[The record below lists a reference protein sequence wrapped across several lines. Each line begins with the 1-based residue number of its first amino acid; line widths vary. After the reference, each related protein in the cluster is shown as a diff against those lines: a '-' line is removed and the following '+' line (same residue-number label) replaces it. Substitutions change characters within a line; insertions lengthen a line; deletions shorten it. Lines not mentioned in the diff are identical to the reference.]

1 MESQDLVAFRIALRE
16 STAILPTEE
25 LRKELRY
32 TPTGP
37 FSRAKVTIGS
47 DQTQHDADVVDLS
60 PSGMRLALG
69 PGIPCHEG
77 DRVCIEMTL
86 SQQQTLHLNGEIRWT
101 KHHPY
106 ITVFGVL
113 LDPDNSPVQPV

>member
-1 MESQDLVAFRIALRE
+1 
-16 STAILPTEE
+16 
-25 LRKELRY
+25 
-32 TPTGP
+32 
-37 FSRAKVTIGS
+37 
-47 DQTQHDADVVDLS
+47 
-60 PSGMRLALG
+60 MRLALG